1 MNAAEFDQLNAKWGV
16 PGRLTF
22 KMSPLGGPVAA
33 MSGPAG
39 SAVVAL
45 QGAQLLAWTPSGHPP
60 VIWLSPV
67 ERLGTVKAVRG
78 GTPVCWPWFAA
89 HPTDVTKPM
98 HGFVRTRI
106 WAVRAAGVTADGVW
120 VEFGQRT
127 TPADL
132 ALWPHQASV
141 TLRVTLASQLE
152 LALNTTNTGAVPF
165 ALTQALHTYF
175 RVGDIGAITVAGF
188 AGETYQ
194 DKLADFARR
203 RQPGLVRFAGE
214 VDRIYDC
221 HAGEATIVD
230 ERLQRRITIAQS
242 GCRSAVV
249 WNPGPD
255 KAARLGDL
263 GPGNENQ
270 GGWREFVCVETA
282 NAGDDV
288 IQLNVGASHTLSA
301 RYMVSPGV

>member
-1 MNAAEFDQLNAKWGV
+1 MNAVELDDLNAKWGV
-16 PGRLTF
+16 RDRLTF
-22 KMSPLGGPVAA
+22 KMSPLGGPVAT

-45 QGAQLLAWTPSGHPP
+45 QGAQLLGWTPSGHRP

-67 ERLGTVKAVRG
+67 ERLGTVKALRG

-89 HPTDVTKPM
+89 HPADPTKPM

-106 WAVRAAGVTADGVW
+106 WAVRAAAVTADGVW
-120 VEFGQRT
+120 VEFGQRS

-132 ALWPHQASV
+132 ALWPHQAAV
-141 TLRVTLASQLE
+141 TLRVTLASQLG
-152 LALNTTNTGAVPF
+152 LTLTTTNTGAAQF

-175 RVGDIGAITVAGF
+175 HVGDIGAITVAGF
-188 AGETYQ
+188 DGESYQ

-203 RQPGLVRFAGE
+203 QQSGVVRFAGE
-214 VDRIYDC
+214 VDRIYDR

-242 GCRSAVV
+242 GGRSAVV

-263 GPGNENQ
+263 GPGTGNQ

-288 IQLNVGASHTLSA
+288 IQLNAGASHTLSA
-301 RYMVSPGV
+301 RYTVSPGV